1 MPANAGAVHRAV
13 DELGSELA
21 PDLGLIALKMPAVT
35 VARYPWG
42 SLERVPRAL
51 LRRVGELKNHTS
63 ELVPEGLEG
72 VLGALIGT
80 QVVCRLE
87 RFALGAP
94 ERRVPEL
101 TLGWGDNVISLGA
114 EPALVVALLERVLA
128 RPFALKR
135 EQTTLDATVLG
146 AFAALAV
153 EVLRR
158 LSPSPVSLKN
168 AFDVDATTL
177 RADATLRFE
186 GRAFSGYVLLSLA
199 PVVTAERPRIDLDA
213 LGDLP
218 LAIPVV
224 VGVSLATPTELR
236 RLITGSAFVPGEKL
250 WVDARGV
257 GRGVLASAL
266 GEHGAP
272 VELPANGQLVLREGN
287 VELAPDVV
295 DAGEGM
301 DEVEDVNET
310 LADAA
315 LEAPVV
321 VRVEMGAVSMS
332 AADWARLRPGD
343 VIETGRRV
351 AEPVVLRIAGRVVAR
366 GELCDVDGE
375 VGVVVRELVGVKGEG

>member
-1 MPANAGAVHRAV
+1 MPG
-13 DELGSELA
+13 
-21 PDLGLIALKMPAVT
+21 VT
-35 VARYPWG
+35 VVRYPWG
-42 SLERVPRAL
+42 SLDRVPRAL
-51 LRRVGELKNHTS
+51 LRRIGELRNHTT

-80 QVVCRLE
+80 QVVGRFD
-87 RFALGAP
+87 RFALGPP
-94 ERRVPEL
+94 ERRFSEL
-101 TLGWGDNVISLGA
+101 TLAWGDNVVSIGA

-135 EQTTLDATVLG
+135 EQLTLDATLLG

-153 EVLRR
+153 EVVRR
-158 LSPSPVSLKN
+158 LAPEPVTLRN

-177 RADATLRFE
+177 RADATFRFD
-186 GRAFSGYVLLSLA
+186 GRAFAGYALLSLA

-213 LGDLP
+213 LGDLA

-224 VGVSLATPTELR
+224 VGASLASPAELR
-236 RLITGSAFVPGEKL
+236 RLVAGSAFVPGEKL

-266 GEHGAP
+266 GESGAP
-272 VELPANGQLVLREGN
+272 VELPTDGHLVLREGS
-287 VELAPDVV
+287 VELAPDVA
-295 DAGEGM
+295 DPGESM
-301 DEVEDVNET
+301 DEADDVNET

-321 VRVEMGAVSMS
+321 VRVEMGTVSMT

-343 VIETGRRV
+343 VIETGRRI

-375 VGVVVRELVGVKGEG
+375 VGVVVRELVGVKPER